1 MIYSIRGKLMVK
13 DTELA
18 VVECGGVGYACRT
31 TLSTLSQLQA
41 VGNDVMLYTYLHV
54 REDNIEL
61 FGFASQQELNCFK
74 MLISVSGVGPKAAL
88 SILSDVT
95 PEKFALLVAS
105 EDSKTLTRTKGIGAK
120 TAQRIVLE
128 LKDKIVKENINII
141 DCLKKQVLAKNTLL
155 IEKISTSQLDEN
167 NMKKVTLICKYKNS
181 FVFNTVMTELSAL
194 DDVIKIRMNSDFD
207 LS

>member
-1 MIYSIRGKLMVK
+1 MVK

-105 EDSKTLTRTKGIGAK
+105 EDSKTLTRTK
-120 TAQRIVLE
+120 
-128 LKDKIVKENINII
+128 
-141 DCLKKQVLAKNTLL
+141 
-155 IEKISTSQLDEN
+155 
-167 NMKKVTLICKYKNS
+167 
-181 FVFNTVMTELSAL
+181 
-194 DDVIKIRMNSDFD
+194 
-207 LS
+207 

>member
-128 LKDKIVKENINII
+128 LKDKIVKENINIADAQGNI
-141 DCLKKQVLAKNTLL
+141 GA
-155 IEKISTSQLDEN
+155 
-167 NMKKVTLICKYKNS
+167 
-181 FVFNTVMTELSAL
+181 FVSEESAVSEAFSAL
-194 DDVIKIRMNSDFD
+194 LVLGYTQSEIAPVMAKLDSSLPSAELIRLALKAMAQKMNK
-207 LS
+207 

>member
-1 MIYSIRGKLMVK
+1 MIYSIRGKLMVT

-128 LKDKIVKENINII
+128 LKDKIVKENINIADAQGNI
-141 DCLKKQVLAKNTLL
+141 GA
-155 IEKISTSQLDEN
+155 
-167 NMKKVTLICKYKNS
+167 
-181 FVFNTVMTELSAL
+181 FVSEESSVSEAFSAL
-194 DDVIKIRMNSDFD
+194 LVLGYTQSEIAPVMAKLDSSLPSAELIKLALKAMAQKMNK
-207 LS
+207 